1 MKKWK
6 RWLILSGSA
15 VLGVGIVYMIFNF
28 VFLNFFVDLW
38 WFDSLNYDGYYLMR
52 LSYRYVIFAA
62 VVLLFF
68 LIFFSNFWFASRY
81 LGTSSQAGACNYEDP
96 ESRKNCQSLLQ
107 MFQSGSLKIYT
118 PFSFLLA
125 VPIAIPFYERWEEG
139 LLWFFGPKS
148 GIQDPAFG
156 NDISYY
162 LFSYPVYTFLQ
173 TEILITFSLLF
184 LSLLL
189 LYAIEWRML
198 SRDQQDLPKPAK
210 IHLTVIA
217 VIVVM
222 TEAWGIILQR
232 IELIYISDH
241 LPRFFGPGFVNM
253 KLEVPL
259 IWLTAIVFMIWAFSL
274 IFFVHRRRGLI
285 PMLIFFTLL
294 LLLVGVRATD
304 FISDT
309 VQEYIVKP
317 NETVRERKYIENSI
331 RAALNAFDIENIE
344 IHDYNI
350 APVMELTTD
359 AELQKTL
366 RNIPVWDRELLDD
379 VYTQF
384 QSFHQYYTFP
394 NIDVD
399 RYTVQGVYQ
408 QVYLSARELN
418 TDGLP
423 EAARNWINRHLQ
435 YTHGYGIVMTPA
447 VQGGDEPMTW
457 FVQDIPTASDFGLN
471 VSVPGIYYGEENY
484 HFAIVPNEMGEIDIQ
499 DSDRGKA
506 DKVNYAGT
514 GGVSLSSLWRK
525 ILFAVY
531 FQDKDIFLT
540 PKTKAESRILFRR
553 NIMEAVRT
561 VTPFFVLDDDPYM
574 VNTSKGLFW
583 IIDAYTVSGRYPN
596 AQQYVRTPGNRE
608 LGDAEFNYIRNSVK
622 ITVDA
627 YNGTISYYIAD
638 PRDPI
643 IRAYNSIYP
652 GLLKNLDQ
660 MPAELKAHI
669 RYPQQMFTAQM
680 RVYAK
685 YHQTDPDT
693 FYREEDTWEFAKTGS
708 RILKPYYLTL
718 ALRDRHTSEF
728 ILFSP
733 MSPLGRDNLR
743 SLVVVGCDAA
753 DYGKIAVFN
762 FPKGRQVS
770 GPSQINAMINQ
781 DTEIAQEISLWAQAG
796 SEVIFG
802 RMIMLPVKNGILYI
816 QPLYIRSAAGPK
828 IPELKRI
835 IVSQGDMAV
844 MDRTIEE
851 ALRKLET
858 KLKER
863 SDRIKQRLAVP
874 GSTEQLPLHAP
885 PEEQNPAEG
894 AKEQPG
900 LHNPVSD
907 QHPAEG
913 AKEQPG
919 LHNPVSDQHPAE
931 GAKTESETV
940 PSPEPHPAPDHAG
953 EGHPQ

>member
-1 MKKWK
+1 MQKWK
-6 RWLILSGSA
+6 RRLILSGSA
-15 VLGVGIVYMIFNF
+15 VFGLGIVYIFFNF

-38 WFDSLNYDGYYLMR
+38 WFGSLNYDGYYLMR

-62 VVLLFF
+62 VLLLFF

-81 LGTSSQAGACNYEDP
+81 LGTSSQAGACKLEDA
-96 ESRKNCQSLLQ
+96 EARKKCQSLFQ
-107 MFQSGSLKIYT
+107 MFQSGSLKIFT

-162 LFSYPVYTFLQ
+162 LFSYPVYTFIQ
-173 TEILITFSLLF
+173 QEILITFSLLF
-184 LSLLL
+184 LALLL
-189 LYAIEWRML
+189 LYAVEWHML
-198 SRDQQDLPKPAK
+198 SRDQQPLAKPAK

-217 VIVVM
+217 IIVVM
-222 TEAWGIILQR
+222 TEAWGIILKR
-232 IELIYISDH
+232 IELVYTGEH
-241 LPRFFGPGFVNM
+241 LPRFFGPGFVDMN
-253 KLEVPL
+253 LQVPL

-274 IFFVHRRRGLI
+274 IFFVHRRKGLM
-285 PMLIFFTLL
+285 PMLICFSLL
-294 LLLVGVRATD
+294 LLLVGIRATD
-304 FISDT
+304 FFSDN

-317 NETVRERKYIENSI
+317 NETVREKPYIENSI
-331 RAALNAFDIENIE
+331 KASLNAFNLENIE
-344 IHDYNI
+344 TRDYNI

-359 AELQKTL
+359 ADLQKTL

-394 NIDVD
+394 NVDVD

-408 QVYLSARELN
+408 QVYLAARELN
-418 TDGLP
+418 TEGLP

-457 FVQDIPTASDFGLN
+457 FVQDIPTVSDFGLSIN
-471 VSVPGIYYGEENY
+471 VPSIYYGEEKY
-484 HFAIVPNEMGEIDIQ
+484 DFAIVPNEMGEIDIH
-499 DSDRGKA
+499 DSANGNTGKA
-506 DKVNYAGT
+506 NYAGK
-514 GGVSLSSLWRK
+514 GGVSLSTLWRK

-531 FQDKDIFLT
+531 FKDKDIFFT
-540 PKTKAESRILFRR
+540 PKTKAESRILFLR
-553 NIMEAVRT
+553 NITEAVRT
-561 VTPFFVLDDDPYM
+561 VTPFFILDDDPYM
-574 VNTSKGLFW
+574 VNTSQGLFW
-583 IIDAYTVSGRYPN
+583 IIDAYTASGRYPN
-596 AQQYVRTPGNRE
+596 AQHYVRTVGNRE
-608 LGDAEFNYIRNSVK
+608 FGDAEFNYIRNSVK
-622 ITVDA
+622 IAVDA
-627 YNGTISYYIAD
+627 YNGNISYYIAD
-638 PRDPI
+638 PKDPI
-643 IRAYNSIYP
+643 IRAYSNIYP

-660 MPAELKAHI
+660 MPAELKTHL

-680 RVYAK
+680 RIYAK

-693 FYREEDTWEFAKTGS
+693 FYREEDTWEFAKTGA
-708 RILKPYYLTL
+708 RTLKPYYMTIAML
-718 ALRDRHTSEF
+718 DKQHPEF

-733 MSPLGRDNLR
+733 MSPIGRDNLR
-743 SLVVVGCDAA
+743 SLVIVGCDGAN
-753 DYGKIAVFN
+753 YGKIAVFN

-770 GPSQINAMINQ
+770 GPAQINAMINQ

-802 RMIMLPVKNGILYI
+802 RMIMLPVRNGILYI
-816 QPLYIRSAAGPK
+816 QPLYIRSASGPK

-844 MDRTIEE
+844 MERTIEE

-874 GSTEQLPLHAP
+874 GGTEQMPMH
-885 PEEQNPAEG
+885 EPAE
-894 AKEQPG
+894 E
-900 LHNPVSD
+900 

-913 AKEQPG
+913 AKEQPA
-919 LHNPVSDQHPAE
+919 LHNPASDQHPAE

-940 PSPEPHPAPDHAG
+940 PSPEPHPAPNHAG